1 VEGTGLSASWLEAWN
16 SCQKVCVILV
26 EIFIILPASI
36 TMVWTSA
43 RLVKGL
49 ALGIVADGEV
59 ANKVLLTYTEY
70 AGAGGAVVCWPG
82 GCRFTSPLFGARFV
96 LKSDF
101 AIFGLV

>member
-1 VEGTGLSASWLEAWN
+1 MEGTGLSASWLEAWN

-26 EIFIILPASI
+26 EIFIILPVSI

-70 AGAGGAVVCWPG
+70 AGAGGAAVCRPG
-82 GCRFTSPLFGARFV
+82 GAV
-96 LKSDF
+96 LPPPFLERDPF
-101 AIFGLV
+101 